1 MQTGFANQEP
11 FRPRWLA
18 RAAGANPPGRWLWSA
33 QGENPMTI
41 NQITN
46 GCDRRT
52 PLAKFLGVVDRTALA
67 VLFGLVT
74 FVLPMTAF
82 GFLA

>member
-1 MQTGFANQEP
+1 
-11 FRPRWLA
+11 
-18 RAAGANPPGRWLWSA
+18 
-33 QGENPMTI
+33 MTI